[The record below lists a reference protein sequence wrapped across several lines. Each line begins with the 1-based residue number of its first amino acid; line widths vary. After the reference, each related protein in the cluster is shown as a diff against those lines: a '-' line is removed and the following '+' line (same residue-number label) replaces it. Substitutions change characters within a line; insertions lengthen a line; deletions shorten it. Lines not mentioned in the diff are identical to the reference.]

1 MLSKK
6 AKYAIKALVY
16 LGHKEED
23 NSPVLISQIASD
35 ESIPQKFLEAIL
47 LTLKKEGVLDSKK
60 GRGGGYFI
68 VKPLEEVSFAEIL
81 RIFDGP
87 IALLPC
93 VTYDYYKQCDECKD
107 EATCGIRKV
116 FLQLRNITVKHLKDA
131 SILDVVLDERK
142 S

>member
-16 LGHKEED
+16 LGHENHK
-23 NSPVLISQIASD
+23 SPVLISQIAQN
-35 ESIPQKFLEAIL
+35 ENIPQKFLEAIL
-47 LTLKKEGVLDSKK
+47 LTLKKEGILDSKK
-60 GRGGGYFI
+60 GRGGGYFV
-68 VKPLEEVSFAEIL
+68 VKPLEEISFAEIL

-93 VTYDYYKQCDECKD
+93 VTHDYYKQCEECKD

-131 SILDVVLDERK
+131 TIMNVVLDESDK
-142 S
+142 